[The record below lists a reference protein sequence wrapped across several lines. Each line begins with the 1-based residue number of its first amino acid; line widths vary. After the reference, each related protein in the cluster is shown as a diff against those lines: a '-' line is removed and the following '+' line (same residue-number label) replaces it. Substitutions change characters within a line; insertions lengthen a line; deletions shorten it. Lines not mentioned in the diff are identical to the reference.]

1 MVGQAATVFTVL
13 LLLSLGLCG
22 ATFLIHNDTFTMG
35 PGLVGLLG
43 IAVSSCALVVI
54 GLVAL
59 TIFLLNLRDRDKDE
73 PQ

>member
-1 MVGQAATVFTVL
+1 LLRGATDIVGA
-13 LLLSLGLCG
+13 CG
-22 ATFLIHNDTFTMG
+22 ATFLIHDNDFTMG
-35 PGLVGLLG
+35 PGLIGLLG